1 MLRGTWLMILAVAA
15 VLVLTPPA
23 ASLAQNEIGEPP
35 GAPPD
40 LPNSIDEPPGP
51 PPDLPISI
59 DEPPGPPTKDGPPK
73 AEPDRAPKNQP
84 RQPSKDRP
92 DQPSKKKPPPKKQPE
107 GQSKQNNELL
117 AAGGDLPV
125 PQEPDTSPSTND
137 GRSFPVWRV
146 GIMLLSAGVFVFAV
160 YRIVSRR

>member
-1 MLRGTWLMILAVAA
+1 MLRRTWSMILAVAA

-51 PPDLPISI
+51 PP
-59 DEPPGPPTKDGPPK
+59 KDGPPK

-125 PQEPDTSPSTND
+125 LQEPDTSHSTND

-146 GIMLLSAGVFVFAV
+146 GVMLLSAGVFVFAV